1 MTKKMEEIAMKK
13 RIVFLSLLAALC
25 CLFTVSAAAA
35 DAPTSGTCGE
45 NLTWTLDPAGTL
57 TISGTGEMEEYQ
69 QVRDV
74 PWYESRDQVKTAVIE
89 NGVTDIGDFAFDNCW
104 SLTSVII
111 PESVTSIGKHALY
124 GCRSL
129 TSAILPVGVTTIGDY
144 AFYNCGSLTDITLPE
159 CVTSIGAYAFRGCNL
174 TSVTIP
180 ERVTTIG
187 DSAFG
192 GCRSLTSV
200 TFVGSS
206 QLTIIGNAAFVDC
219 SSLTSIT
226 IPESVTSI
234 GNFAFCDCSSLTS
247 VTFTGGSQLTT
258 IGNSAFDSC
267 DSLTGITIPEG
278 VTTIGDKAFA
288 RCSSLTSITIPE
300 GVTTIGDEVFERC
313 GSLTGITIPA
323 SVTSIGEKA
332 FYWCS
337 ALTDVSITNMDAW
350 CRIHFEDTYATP
362 MCYAKNIQLNGNKI
376 VSVNVPE
383 GVTDLNY
390 TFYGF
395 KDLIR
400 VTLPTRLTSI
410 GSSTFESCT
419 NLILVEV
426 PEGVTNIGKRAFYE
440 CTSLASVTLPE
451 SLTKI
456 DDQAFYNCRMS
467 AVYISENVAFIGDS
481 AFYGCRNLTAVTLPE
496 GLTEIGSGAFSSC
509 SSLASVDLPQNLT
522 VISSGAFS
530 YCGLTSVKI
539 PDGVT
544 AIGGSAFSWC
554 RNLTDVSIPDGVTT
568 IGANAFCGCESLPS
582 ITIPQAVT
590 SIGDQ
595 AFWWCSSLKDVYI
608 TDLAAWCKIDFGEEY
623 GNPLSQA
630 KNLYLN
636 DVLVEALEIPAGIEL
651 IPRYAFMNAT
661 CLKRVSIPRSLA
673 GVAANAFEKCTNI
686 TEVFYEGS
694 ESEWANLPISSGND
708 PLKNAQVYFN
718 STLDDYYCRIS
729 VQVSSGGRVTVDHAA
744 ARAGDTVTVTAAPYQ
759 GYELT
764 AICVDGA
771 EIEGNTFTVT
781 RNHVVSA
788 VFTRLPVTG
797 GTEDFRLEGLSVC
810 TAAGEELQELPQ
822 GSLLVT
828 VAVRHLNESGSGTIL
843 LAQYDS
849 LGRYRGL
856 MWLTLDEMPQGM
868 TLRVT
873 LPVDNSSGEIANL
886 KVFVVEDLTSPLP
899 VGTPV
904 SFGQV

>member
-1 MTKKMEEIAMKK
+1 MK
-13 RIVFLSLLAALC
+13 RTVTLLALLAALC
-25 CLFTVSAAAA
+25 CLFTVSAGAEAAIV
-35 DAPTSGTCGE
+35 DSGTCGE
-45 NLTWTLDPAGTL
+45 NLTWTLDTAGTL
-57 TISGTGEMEEYQ
+57 TISGTGAMEEYE

-89 NGVTDIGDFAFDNCW
+89 NGVTDIGNFAFDNCW
-104 SLTSVII
+104 SLTSVAI
-111 PESVTSIGKHALY
+111 PESVIRIGKYALY

-129 TSAILPVGVTTIGDY
+129 TSVILPVGVTTIGDY

-350 CRIHFEDTYATP
+350 CRIEFENYSSNPTMFCAD
-362 MCYAKNIQLNGNKI
+362 NIWLNGKKI
-376 VSVNVPE
+376 TAVTVPE
-383 GVTDLNY
+383 GVTSLSY

-395 KDLIR
+395 KDLEQVKLPKSLTYIGIGTFDRCRGLTR
-400 VTLPTRLTSI
+400 VTIPASVTEIDADAFSGCTGLISLRVDEKNAVYDSRNHCNAIIETASNTLIIGCKVTEIPASVTGIGPYAFCEHKNLTSI
-410 GSSTFESCT
+410 
-419 NLILVEV
+419 II
-426 PEGVTNIGKRAFYE
+426 P
-440 CTSLASVTLPE
+440 AS
-451 SLTKI
+451 
-456 DDQAFYNCRMS
+456 
-467 AVYISENVAFIGDS
+467 
-481 AFYGCRNLTAVTLPE
+481 
-496 GLTEIGSGAFSSC
+496 
-509 SSLASVDLPQNLT
+509 
-522 VISSGAFS
+522 
-530 YCGLTSVKI
+530 
-539 PDGVT
+539 
-544 AIGGSAFSWC
+544 
-554 RNLTDVSIPDGVTT
+554 
-568 IGANAFCGCESLPS
+568 
-582 ITIPQAVT
+582 VT

-595 AFWWCSSLKDVYI
+595 AFVKCSGL
-608 TDLAAWCKIDFGEEY
+608 TDIY
-623 GNPLSQA
+623 
-630 KNLYLN
+630 Y
-636 DVLVEALEIPAGIEL
+636 
-651 IPRYAFMNAT
+651 T
-661 CLKRVSIPRSLA
+661 
-673 GVAANAFEKCTNI
+673 
-686 TEVFYEGS
+686 GS
-694 ESEWANLPISSGND
+694 EDEWNALSIGKGNS
-708 PLKNAQVYFN
+708 LLNNAVIHYN
-718 STLDDYYCRIS
+718 Y
-729 VQVSSGGRVTVDHAA
+729 
-744 ARAGDTVTVTAAPYQ
+744 
-759 GYELT
+759 
-764 AICVDGA
+764 
-771 EIEGNTFTVT
+771 
-781 RNHVVSA
+781 
-788 VFTRLPVTG
+788 RLPVTG
-797 GTEDFRLEGLSVC
+797 GTEDFRLEGISVR